1 MRDGG
6 SVPATPRA
14 RDENSSIRAGGR
26 GAVKGTIMSSTTRP
40 RGKPRITIDAAL
52 VDQLQGLAFSAM
64 NRMPALA
71 DRLLEE
77 IDRARIV
84 SASKLPKSVVTLG
97 SEVTFQD
104 DVTGKVQT
112 VVLVLPPEADIGK
125 RRVSV
130 LTPIG
135 VALLGLHEGASISW
149 DTRADER
156 RILTVISVREPDL
169 ESAQGIALK

>member
-1 MRDGG
+1 
-6 SVPATPRA
+6 
-14 RDENSSIRAGGR
+14 
-26 GAVKGTIMSSTTRP
+26 MSSTTRP
-40 RGKPRITIDAAL
+40 RGKPAITIDAAL

-84 SASKLPKSVVTLG
+84 PASKLPKSVVTLG

-135 VALLGLHEGASISW
+135 VALLGLRQGASISW
-149 DTRADER
+149 DTRANER
-156 RILTVISVREPDL
+156 RNLTVVSVREPHL
-169 ESAQGIALK
+169 ASTHGTAME

>member
-1 MRDGG
+1 
-6 SVPATPRA
+6 V
-14 RDENSSIRAGGR
+14 E
-26 GAVKGTIMSSTTRP
+26 GTIMSSTTRP
-40 RGKPRITIDAAL
+40 RGKPAITIDAAL

-84 SASKLPKSVVTLG
+84 PASKLPKSVVTLG

-135 VALLGLHEGASISW
+135 VALLGLREGASISW

-156 RILTVISVREPDL
+156 RNLTVISVREPDL
-169 ESAQGIALK
+169 ESAQRTAME

>member
-1 MRDGG
+1 M
-6 SVPATPRA
+6 PR
-14 RDENSSIRAGGR
+14 
-26 GAVKGTIMSSTTRP
+26 TTRN
-40 RGKPRITIDAAL
+40 RGEPAITIDAAL
-52 VDQLQGLAFSAM
+52 VDQLQGLGFSAM

-71 DRLLEE
+71 DRLLGE
-77 IDRARIV
+77 IDRARILPT
-84 SASKLPKSVVTLG
+84 SKLPKTVVTLG

-135 VALLGLHEGASISW
+135 VALLGLRQGASISW
-149 DTRADER
+149 DTRANER
-156 RILTVISVREPDL
+156 RNLTVVSVREPHL
-169 ESAQGIALK
+169 ASTHGTAME

>member
-1 MRDGG
+1 
-6 SVPATPRA
+6 
-14 RDENSSIRAGGR
+14 
-26 GAVKGTIMSSTTRP
+26 MSSTTRP
-40 RGKPRITIDAAL
+40 HRKPAITIDAAL

-77 IDRARIV
+77 IDRARLLP
-84 SASKLPKSVVTLG
+84 ASRLPKTVVTLG

-125 RRVSV
+125 RRASV

-135 VALLGLHEGASISW
+135 VALAGIVSGSILAGLLSQIVDMPEAVATQLCAPSSAARRSSNI
-149 DTRADER
+149 DTVG
-156 RILTVISVREPDL
+156 LP
-169 ESAQGIALK
+169 